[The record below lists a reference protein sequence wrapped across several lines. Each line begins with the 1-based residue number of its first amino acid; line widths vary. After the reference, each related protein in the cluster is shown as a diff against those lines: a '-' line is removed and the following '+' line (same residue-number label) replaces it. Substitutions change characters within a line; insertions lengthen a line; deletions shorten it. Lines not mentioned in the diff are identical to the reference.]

1 MNRKKAK
8 ASSAQTIGYVAA
20 KGTTTLTST
29 NDEPFNARRFRTG
42 LNGIPQPMG
51 MRWDASS
58 WSCAYDSLLT
68 IMHLLYSTHNQM
80 WTDNIADYNEHFKLI
95 TDIWSKHPLDPNI
108 AKAEFQRIAHALNPT
123 EFPLDGITGTSI
135 ISLCELLTKCRPQYA
150 FRIHSCTSCGKKIRE
165 RRVSCMVF
173 PGDPNSSGS
182 IVSTPTIARHFID

>member
-1 MNRKKAK
+1 LRREFQQLELLNVITKMRFEGRLPESVKGATRTAIIQSFQLWKGVEWCPPGTHPAIRWTKADPLGLIKSESTSDWQVVENRQYVNRKKAK

-80 WTDNIADYNEHFKLI
+80 WTDNIADYNEHF
-95 TDIWSKHPLDPNI
+95 
-108 AKAEFQRIAHALNPT
+108 
-123 EFPLDGITGTSI
+123 
-135 ISLCELLTKCRPQYA
+135 
-150 FRIHSCTSCGKKIRE
+150 
-165 RRVSCMVF
+165 
-173 PGDPNSSGS
+173 
-182 IVSTPTIARHFID
+182 